1 MQERINEEKEYN
13 TKKDSL
19 YNMVIRVDS
28 MNLLMYEGWKILK
41 AKNELSFD
49 KEKQVAVVSIL
60 GNKNSGKSF
69 ILHLLT
75 NKKIPNGYS
84 VTTDGLSFIIPDN
97 DKNKDD
103 NYILIDT
110 AGTESPLLFDDDS
123 KNKNNK
129 KEGEEKE
136 KENPKP
142 TIENMLKDR
151 QITDYFIQ
159 KFILEKSDIFICV
172 VDILSLTDQKFINRI
187 IKYYSHKKIYII
199 HNLKTFI
206 EKNQVEEYIRDYLLQ
221 SLTFDL
227 EKVKYFDLTKMNK
240 EKEQNCYFLSKN

>member
-19 YNMVIRVDS
+19 YNVVIRVDS

-103 NYILIDT
+103 N
-110 AGTESPLLFDDDS
+110 
-123 KNKNNK
+123 
-129 KEGEEKE
+129 
-136 KENPKP
+136 
-142 TIENMLKDR
+142 
-151 QITDYFIQ
+151 
-159 KFILEKSDIFICV
+159 
-172 VDILSLTDQKFINRI
+172 
-187 IKYYSHKKIYII
+187 
-199 HNLKTFI
+199 
-206 EKNQVEEYIRDYLLQ
+206 
-221 SLTFDL
+221 
-227 EKVKYFDLTKMNK
+227 
-240 EKEQNCYFLSKN
+240 